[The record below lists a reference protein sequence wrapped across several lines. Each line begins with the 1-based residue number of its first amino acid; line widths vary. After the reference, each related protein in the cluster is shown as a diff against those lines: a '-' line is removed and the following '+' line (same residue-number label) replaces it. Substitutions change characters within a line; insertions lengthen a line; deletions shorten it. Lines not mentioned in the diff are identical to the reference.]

1 MNQENLEKKVSF
13 LKENYDVLAKK
24 INHYDA
30 AFRILDNHINNKCE
44 DLDRLE
50 NIAKKSDKTF
60 EGIMKSIQILMNT
73 QLLLKEQLDKL
84 EKKIDEK

>member
-1 MNQENLEKKVSF
+1 MSQENLEKKVSF

-84 EKKIDEK
+84 EKKIDQ

>member
-84 EKKIDEK
+84 EKKIDQ